1 MSLGKKIVTL
11 LITLFI
17 LIIYTLSTFDYDSYL
32 TKNNKETNIEFNVEF
47 IRDFAQN
54 LKTKAIDIKDEL
66 IKKIGLDE
74 ESTTNDVVVNEIK
87 ENESTVIEND
97 DEKKDLIQ
105 EEIEKLTEEEI
116 VDSEI
121 IENQETDIT
130 DNQEDNI
137 ETEEINK
144 PIEETIV
151 VYTQEQI
158 QTIINDILKE
168 NKIIFK
174 RRSVDITKESFSSV
188 EKVAT
193 ILKEHDS
200 YQIEIAGH
208 TDSRG
213 KASLNKRISQDRANS
228 VKKALVELG
237 VSHERLTAV
246 GYGEKYPIA
255 KDDKNGLSEI
265 NRRVEINIIG
275 DKK

>member
-121 IENQETDIT
+121 IENQEIDII

-237 VSHERLTAV
+237 VSQERLTAV